1 MSGLPIA
8 TNRIYDTYKYDVD
21 YKDFYGSSTRRD
33 KNIYPDPNGY
43 ELELDES
50 VDKIVEVEVIDLQLP
65 YTFYNVDTT
74 NNKLYFDITLTSP
87 NPSAVPVPPS
97 VIQTGFIYVA
107 PGHYTTTE
115 LAIELQRQF
124 NQLFGDELNKI
135 TVTYLPSPGKFF
147 FFINANYYTGAG
159 NTFSL
164 LFKDKPEAMSKAI
177 GFSPDTVS
185 VTSTS
190 QIPTFAPKP
199 DTQPYQT
206 GWYTD
211 DLGGTTPG
219 GAQWGVVADVYQ
231 GYIISETHI
240 INDKFQQIF
249 LKLIPQLTGTSY
261 SFAETTTDGQD
272 EIPLVEYHQIND
284 MFGIIPINAPPGYF
298 ITVGSQSGAYRAAQ
312 YYDQPVDFT
321 VKRIK
326 LEWYDENGNLLDFNG
341 ADHSFMLRF
350 VTLNKRVNTTQFS
363 SQVTS
368 QWGNLERKFV

>member
-8 TNRIYDTYKYDVD
+8 SNKLYDTYKYDVE

-33 KNIYPDPNGY
+33 KNIYPDPNDY

-74 NNKLYFDITLTSP
+74 NNKLYFDITLTSCEP
-87 NPSAVPVPPS
+87 ISRSVPAN
-97 VIQTGFIYVA
+97 VIETGFIYVA

-115 LAIELQRQF
+115 LAVELQRQF

-147 FFINANYYTGAG
+147 IFINANYYTGAG
-159 NTFSL
+159 NSVTL
-164 LFKDKPEAMSKAI
+164 LFKDKDAMSKAI

-185 VTSTS
+185 VTTTS

-206 GWYTD
+206 GFFTD
-211 DLGGTTPG
+211 DKSGTYPG
-219 GAQWGVVADVYQ
+219 GPSWGIVADIYQ

-249 LKLIPQLTGTSY
+249 LKLIPQLTGNSY
-261 SFAETTTDGQD
+261 SFANTTSDGQD
-272 EIPLVEYHQIND
+272 ESPLVDYKPIND
-284 MFGIIPINAPPGYF
+284 MFGIIPINAPPGLFHYGG
-298 ITVGSQSGAYRAAQ
+298 ISVRAYR
-312 YYDQPVDFT
+312 
-321 VKRIK
+321 
-326 LEWYDENGNLLDFNG
+326 G
-341 ADHSFMLRF
+341 AVL
-350 VTLNKRVNTTQFS
+350 
-363 SQVTS
+363 
-368 QWGNLERKFV
+368 

>member
-1 MSGLPIA
+1 MPS
-8 TNRIYDTYKYDVD
+8 NKIYDTYKYDIE

-74 NNKLYFDITLTSP
+74 NNKLYFDIQFN
-87 NPSAVPVPPS
+87 NPATTTPATPLVNE
-97 VIQTGFIYVA
+97 TGFIYVA

-135 TVTYLPSPGKFF
+135 GVTYLPSPGKFF
-147 FFINANYYTGAG
+147 FYINTNYYPGG
-159 NTFSL
+159 SSVNLFSL
-164 LFKDKPEAMSKAI
+164 LFKDKPQAMSKAI

-185 VTSTS
+185 VTTTS

-206 GWYTD
+206 GFFTD
-211 DLGGTTPG
+211 DKSGTFPG
-219 GAQWGVVADVYQ
+219 GPSWGIVADIYQ

-249 LKLIPQLTGTSY
+249 LKLIPQLTGNSY
-261 SFAETTTDGQD
+261 SFANTTSDGQD
-272 EIPLVEYHQIND
+272 ETPLVDYKPIND

-312 YYDQPVDFT
+312 YYDTPIDFG
-321 VKRIK
+321 VKK
-326 LEWYDENGNLLDFNG
+326 GL
-341 ADHSFMLRF
+341 S
-350 VTLNKRVNTTQFS
+350 
-363 SQVTS
+363 
-368 QWGNLERKFV
+368 

>member
-8 TNRIYDTYKYDVD
+8 SNKLYDTYKYDVE

-33 KNIYPDPNGY
+33 KNIYPEPNDY

-50 VDKIVEVEVIDLQLP
+50 VDKIVEVEMIDLQLP

-74 NNKLYFDITLTSP
+74 NNKLYFDIQFT
-87 NPSAVPVPPS
+87 NPQASALMK
-97 VIQTGFIYVA
+97 TGFIYVA

-135 TVTYLPSPGKFF
+135 GVTYLPSPGKFF
-147 FFINANYYTGAG
+147 FYINTNYYPAGASV
-159 NTFSL
+159 NSFSL
-164 LFKDKPEAMSKAI
+164 LFKDKPQAMSKAI

-185 VTSTS
+185 VTTTS
-190 QIPTFAPKP
+190 QIPTFEPKP

-211 DLGGTTPG
+211 DLGGTTSG
-219 GAQWGVVADVYQ
+219 GAQWGVVRDIYQ

-249 LKLIPQLTGTSY
+249 LKLIPQLTGNSY
-261 SFAETTTDGQD
+261 SFANTTSDGQD
-272 EIPLVEYHQIND
+272 ETPLVDYKPIND

-312 YYDQPVDFT
+312 YYDTPIDFN
-321 VKRIK
+321 VRRIK

-350 VTLNKRVNTTQFS
+350 VTLKRRVSTTHFS
-363 SQVTS
+363 NQVTPG
-368 QWGNLERKFV
+368 WGNTERKFV